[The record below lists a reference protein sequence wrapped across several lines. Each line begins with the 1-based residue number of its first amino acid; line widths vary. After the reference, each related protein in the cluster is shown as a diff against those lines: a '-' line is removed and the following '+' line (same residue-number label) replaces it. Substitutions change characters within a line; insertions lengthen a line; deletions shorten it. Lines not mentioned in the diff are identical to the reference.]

1 MPASFNRRVTSAT
14 TGGTMQRPKRH
25 GRRLLAA
32 LCGLAALMAAAPAA
46 TAAPEAASAEAEAA
60 STRPAFRM
68 PFVCGQTWR
77 GSNWQGH
84 SPAHSID
91 WNHYDANG
99 TPDDLGRRVLASAG
113 GTVLESYYATSTGY
127 GNTIV
132 IGHGNGWRTRYAHLK
147 TRDVQRGATVTRG
160 QRIGTVGA
168 TSALYNISPHLHYEQ
183 ILNGSVVV
191 AVVQGLSYPD
201 YTVRYQT
208 STNRC

>member
-1 MPASFNRRVTSAT
+1 MHRRT
-14 TGGTMQRPKRH
+14 RH

-32 LCGLAALMAAAPAA
+32 LSGLAALLAAAPASVA
-46 TAAPEAASAEAEAA
+46 TAQSPPGTPAGTATTVSAE

-68 PFVCGQTWR
+68 PFVCGQSWR

-113 GTVLESYYATSTGY
+113 GTVLSSYYSTGTGY
-127 GNTIV
+127 GNTVV
-132 IGHGNGWRTRYAHLK
+132 IGHGDGWRTRYAHLK
-147 TRDVQRGATVTRG
+147 TRDVQKGDTVTRG

-168 TSALYNISPHLHYEQ
+168 SSALYDISPHLHYEQ
-183 ILNGSVVV
+183 IHNGSVVV
-191 AVVQGLSYPD
+191 AVVQGVTWYD
-201 YTVRYQT
+201 YLVRYQT
-208 STNRC
+208 STNGC